1 MITTTLLGMT
11 KKLRVERLSQLKEL
25 GQKLPS
31 VPDHAFNMDVF
42 ISGKFKKPK
51 SLTKI
56 NCGFAAC
63 AIGWMPTLV
72 KRCEIKMIAHS
83 GGEGRAKRIVCYNPK
98 LDGIDDSWLAV
109 RHYFGFDA
117 FDDTY
122 AGDRAQESYF
132 LEIASD
138 IESYLFM
145 ARGGEGDLPEIVG
158 ARILT
163 YCRWKADRLG
173 VNWGKL

>member
-1 MITTTLLGMT
+1 MKAMT

-42 ISGKFKKPK
+42 ISGKLKKPK
-51 SLTKI
+51 SLTEI

-72 KRCEIKMIAHS
+72 KRCEIKMIAAQSMGH
-83 GGEGRAKRIVCYNPK
+83 GRAKRIVCYNPK
-98 LDGIDDSWLAV
+98 LVGIDDSWLAV

-122 AGDRAQESYF
+122 ALNRVKESDF
-132 LEIASD
+132 IENASD

-145 ARGGEGDLPEIVG
+145 ARGGKGDLPEVVG

-163 YCRWKADRLG
+163 YCRWKADRLD
-173 VNWGKL
+173 VSWGKL